1 MDQRPNLRAPDR
13 RTGRAFRSFP
23 VCAGRERSGN
33 PGARSPIKRQPERL
47 RRRQSWTR
55 HSRTG
60 RGSSPR
66 PPAGR
71 PSRALTHTRGKLNFG
86 YGVASCGQPRKA
98 LLNGCGAFAKSKKS
112 SKKAAAATRANRV
125 IFQPRV
131 TGQRR
136 SRTGPPSRPGP
147 SSRRWRGA
155 AGRFPW
161 RRRAWPCSRR
171 PRTPGCSRRAC
182 RRRTRLCRPC
192 PG

>member
-13 RTGRAFRSFP
+13 RDQRAFRSFP

-33 PGARSPIKRQPERL
+33 PGARSPIKRQPEWL

-86 YGVASCGQPRKA
+86 YGVASCGQPRKR
-98 LLNGCGAFAKSKKS
+98 LLNGCGPFAKSKKS
-112 SKKAAAATRANRV
+112 SKKAAPRTRTNRV
-125 IFQPRV
+125 IFQSPV

-136 SRTGPPSRPGP
+136 SRMDRPSRPGP
-147 SSRRWRGA
+147 SSRRWRDA
-155 AGRFPW
+155 AGRSPW
-161 RRRAWPCSRR
+161 PQPAWPCSRHR
-171 PRTPGCSRRAC
+171 RKPGCSRRAC
-182 RRRTRLCRPC
+182 RRRTRPCRPC